1 MMNTEDRRT
10 LNRSDSQRKLA
21 AAQLQAIVPVLSYLN
36 DRLTENRVPMNDM
49 DRLVLG
55 AVPMILTAR
64 TDEEVET
71 IVGNQA
77 DKIKAKTMAD
87 FGLSPDLMSA
97 FEQLMAKIMMQGL
110 PKNLV
115 KDVEE
120 KDIDEVDEANGK
132 YADEFE
138 GDAEDPDLG
147 DNDWKNN

>member
-21 AAQLQAIVPVLSYLN
+21 TAQLQAIVPVLTYLN

-49 DRLVLG
+49 DRFVLG
-55 AVPMILTAR
+55 AVPMILSAR

-71 IVGNQA
+71 IIGKQA

-87 FGLSPDLMSA
+87 FGLSPDLMAA
-97 FEQLMAKIMMQGL
+97 FEQLMGKI
-110 PKNLV
+110 V

-120 KDIDEVDEANGK
+120 KNIDKINEANEANGK